1 MLILL
6 EIEANLNSM
15 KLGFDP
21 GLRAVQTAEEN
32 HDTGKQDK
40 FIFQQELKLVI

>member
-15 KLGFDP
+15 KFGFDADL
-21 GLRAVQTAEEN
+21 GAVQTGEES

-40 FIFQQELKLVI
+40 PNLFPSKN

>member
-15 KLGFDP
+15 KFGFDP
-21 GLRAVQTAEEN
+21 DLGAVRTGEKN
-32 HDTGKQDK
+32 RDTGKQDK
-40 FIFQQELKLVI
+40 PNLFSSKN